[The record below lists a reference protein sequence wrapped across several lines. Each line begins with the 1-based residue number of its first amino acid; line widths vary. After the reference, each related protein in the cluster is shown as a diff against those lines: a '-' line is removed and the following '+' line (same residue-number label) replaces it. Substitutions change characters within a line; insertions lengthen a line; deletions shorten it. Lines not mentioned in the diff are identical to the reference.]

1 MTGLASVNG
10 NYVELFS
17 LNIRFCGVRGAPST
31 VFVVVL
37 MRLTGGGVALTLAGD
52 KMDSIY
58 FHGIAEVVRKIRTR
72 EISPREV
79 IDAHLERIEKLQPK
93 LNAFVHVDA
102 EGARRQALA
111 AEACALRGDPRGALH
126 GVVLS
131 IKSCI
136 DVAGW
141 PCPAGSRLRADYVA
155 CEDAVLVS
163 RLRAAG
169 AILVGNTN
177 VPEFLMAYETDNALS
192 GKTSNPWELL
202 RSAGGSSG
210 GEAAAIA
217 SGCSMGGV
225 GSDGGGSVRVPAHFC
240 GISGLKPTP
249 GRIPGT
255 GHFPR
260 GAGAFPWLG
269 VVGPMARTVADVRVL
284 FDVMKGPDAH
294 DALSAEIEARSFGE
308 GELRGMRV
316 GILESDALG
325 VVTSETKKAV
335 ERAAGLLSEKFH
347 VEPFPL
353 KGLEQAIEL
362 WWFFFGQMNA
372 RLFEPMVEGREA
384 ELSPM
389 FREYMSVAG
398 LKIAPTVDEFMG
410 ACVKR
415 DIVRAKIIKQI
426 RDVPILLSP
435 VCAAPAFRHGEG
447 NWQPVCGYRD
457 TMRHTQWLNLAGF
470 PGVTVPMG
478 FSAERLPIGV
488 QVIGRPNEDE
498 LVLAVAEILETA
510 RGKFN
515 APSGV

>member
-1 MTGLASVNG
+1 
-10 NYVELFS
+10 
-17 LNIRFCGVRGAPST
+17 
-31 VFVVVL
+31 
-37 MRLTGGGVALTLAGD
+37 
-52 KMDSIY
+52 MDSIY
-58 FHGIAEVVRKIRTR
+58 FAGITEVAGKIRTK
-72 EISPREV
+72 EISPREI
-79 IDAHLERIEKLQPK
+79 IDAHLAHIEKLQPK
-93 LNAFVHVDA
+93 LNAFVHVDT
-102 EGARRQALA
+102 EGARRQGLA
-111 AEACALRGDPRGALH
+111 AEASALRGDSAGALH
-126 GVVLS
+126 GVPIS

-155 CEDAVLVS
+155 YEDAVLVS

-169 AILVGNTN
+169 AILIGNTN
-177 VPEFLMAYETDNALS
+177 LPEFSMAYETDNALS
-192 GKTSNPWELL
+192 GKTSNPWDIS

-260 GAGAFPWLG
+260 GAGAFLWLG
-269 VVGPMARTVADVRVL
+269 VVGPMARTVADVRTL
-284 FDVMKGPDAH
+284 FDVMKGPDAD
-294 DALSAEIEARSFGE
+294 DALSSAIEARSFGQA
-308 GELRGMRV
+308 ELHGMRV

-325 VVTSETKKAV
+325 DVTSETKQAV
-335 ERAAGLLSEKFH
+335 DRAVALLSEQFH
-347 VEPFPL
+347 MEPFQL

-362 WWFFFGQMNA
+362 WWFFFGPMIA
-372 RLFEPMVEGREA
+372 RLFQPMVEGREV
-384 ELSPM
+384 ELSAM
-389 FREYMSVAG
+389 FREYMSVAS

-415 DIVRAKIIKQI
+415 DILRAKIIKQM

-447 NWQPVCGYRD
+447 NWQPGCGYRD
-457 TMRHTQWLNLAGF
+457 AMRHAQWLNLAGF
-470 PGVTVPMG
+470 PGVSVPMG
-478 FSAERLPIGV
+478 FSAEGLPIGV

-510 RGKFN
+510 RGKFK
-515 APSGV
+515 APKPQFEHTA

>member
-1 MTGLASVNG
+1 
-10 NYVELFS
+10 
-17 LNIRFCGVRGAPST
+17 
-31 VFVVVL
+31 
-37 MRLTGGGVALTLAGD
+37 
-52 KMDSIY
+52 MDSIH
-58 FHGIAEVVRKIRTR
+58 FSSIAEVTEKIRSR
-72 EISPREV
+72 EISPCEV
-79 IDAHLERIEKLQPK
+79 VDAHLERIEKLQPK

-102 EGARRQALA
+102 ERARRQARA
-111 AEACALRGDPRGALH
+111 AEASVLRGDAVGALH
-126 GVVLS
+126 GIAISV
-131 IKSCI
+131 KSCI

-155 CEDAVLVS
+155 CDDAVLVA
-163 RLRAAG
+163 RLKAAG
-169 AILVGNTN
+169 AILIGNTN

-192 GKTSNPWELL
+192 GKTSNPWELA

-240 GISGLKPTP
+240 GISGLKPTL

-260 GAGAFPWLG
+260 GAGAFAWLG
-269 VVGPMARTVADVRVL
+269 VVGPMARTVADVRAL
-284 FDVMKGPDAH
+284 FDVMKGPDAD
-294 DALSAEIEARSFGE
+294 DALTSPIEAKSFG
-308 GELRGMRV
+308 GGDLRGMRV

-325 VVTSETKKAV
+325 DVTSGTTEAIKRAV
-335 ERAAGLLSEKFH
+335 GLLSEQFH
-347 VEPFPL
+347 VEPFQL

-362 WWFFFGQMNA
+362 WWFFFGPMIA

-384 ELSPM
+384 ELSPI
-389 FREYMSVAG
+389 FREYLSVAG
-398 LKIAPTVDEFMG
+398 LKIAPTVDEFMA

-415 DIVRAKIIKQI
+415 DIVRAKIIKQM

-435 VCAAPAFRHGEG
+435 VCAGPAFRHGEG
-447 NWQPVCGYRD
+447 NWRPVCGYRE
-457 TMRHTQWLNLAGF
+457 TMRHAQWLNLAGF
-470 PGVTVPMG
+470 PGVSVPMG
-478 FSAERLPIGV
+478 FSAEGLPIGV

-510 RGKFN
+510 RGRWE
-515 APSGV
+515 APRV

>member
-1 MTGLASVNG
+1 
-10 NYVELFS
+10 
-17 LNIRFCGVRGAPST
+17 
-31 VFVVVL
+31 
-37 MRLTGGGVALTLAGD
+37 
-52 KMDSIY
+52 MDSI
-58 FHGIAEVVRKIRTR
+58 FFAGIAEVAGKIRTK
-72 EISPREV
+72 EISPREI
-79 IDAHLERIEKLQPK
+79 IDAHLARIEKLQPK

-111 AEACALRGDPRGALH
+111 AEASVLREDSVGALH
-126 GVVLS
+126 GVPIS

-141 PCPAGSRLRADYVA
+141 PGPAGSRLRADYVA
-155 CEDAVLVS
+155 SEDAVLVS

-169 AILVGNTN
+169 AILIGNTN
-177 VPEFLMAYETDNALS
+177 VPEFLMAYETDNSLS
-192 GKTSNPWELL
+192 GKTSNPWDIS

-260 GAGAFPWLG
+260 EAEAFAWLG
-269 VVGPMARTVADVRVL
+269 VVGPMARTVADVRAL
-284 FDVMKGPDAH
+284 FNVMKGPDAD
-294 DALSAEIEARSFGE
+294 DALSSAIEARSFGE
-308 GELRGMRV
+308 AELRGMRV

-325 VVTSETKKAV
+325 DVTSETKQAV
-335 ERAAGLLSEKFH
+335 ERAAALLSEQFH
-347 VEPFPL
+347 VEPFQL

-362 WWFFFGQMNA
+362 WWFFFGPMIA
-372 RLFEPMVEGREA
+372 RLFEPMVQGREA

-389 FREYMSVAG
+389 FREYMSMAS

-415 DIVRAKIIKQI
+415 DISRAKIIKQM
-426 RDVPILLSP
+426 RNVPILLSP

-447 NWQPVCGYRD
+447 NWQPGCGYRD
-457 TMRHTQWLNLAGF
+457 TMRHAQWLNLAGF
-470 PGVTVPMG
+470 PGVSVPMG
-478 FSAERLPIGV
+478 FSSEGLPVGV

-510 RGKFN
+510 RGSLERRLEFR
-515 APSGV
+515 GEYQ

>member
-1 MTGLASVNG
+1 
-10 NYVELFS
+10 
-17 LNIRFCGVRGAPST
+17 
-31 VFVVVL
+31 
-37 MRLTGGGVALTLAGD
+37 
-52 KMDSIY
+52 MDSIH
-58 FHGIAEVVRKIRTR
+58 FSSIAEVTEKIRSR
-72 EISPREV
+72 EISPCDV
-79 IDAHLERIEKLQPK
+79 VDAHLERIEKLQPK

-102 EGARRQALA
+102 ERARRQARA
-111 AEACALRGDPRGALH
+111 AEASVLRGDAVGALH
-126 GVVLS
+126 GIAISV
-131 IKSCI
+131 KSCI

-155 CEDAVLVS
+155 CDDAVLVA
-163 RLRAAG
+163 RLKAAG
-169 AILVGNTN
+169 AILIGNTN

-192 GKTSNPWELL
+192 GKTSNPWELA

-217 SGCSMGGV
+217 SGCSMGGA

-260 GAGAFPWLG
+260 GAGAFAWLG
-269 VVGPMARTVADVRVL
+269 VVGPMARTAADVRAL
-284 FDVMKGPDAH
+284 FDVMKGPDAD
-294 DALSAEIEARSFGE
+294 DAFTSPIEAKSFDE
-308 GELRGMRV
+308 GDLRGMRV

-325 VVTSETKKAV
+325 DVTSGTTEAIKRAV
-335 ERAAGLLSEKFH
+335 SLLSEQFN

-362 WWFFFGQMNA
+362 WWFFFGPMIA

-384 ELSPM
+384 ELSLV
-389 FREYMSVAG
+389 FREYLSVAG
-398 LKIAPTVDEFMG
+398 LKIAPTVDEFMA

-415 DIVRAKIIKQI
+415 DIVRAKIIKQV

-435 VCAAPAFRHGEG
+435 VCAGPAFRHGKG

-457 TMRHTQWLNLAGF
+457 TMRHAQWLNLAGF
-470 PGVTVPMG
+470 PGVSVPMG
-478 FSAERLPIGV
+478 FSAEGLPIGV

-498 LVLAVAEILETA
+498 LVLAVAEMLETA
-510 RGKFN
+510 RGRWE
-515 APSGV
+515 APRV

>member
-1 MTGLASVNG
+1 
-10 NYVELFS
+10 
-17 LNIRFCGVRGAPST
+17 
-31 VFVVVL
+31 
-37 MRLTGGGVALTLAGD
+37 
-52 KMDSIY
+52 MDSIY
-58 FHGIAEVVRKIRTR
+58 FAGIAEVASKIRTR

-102 EGARRQALA
+102 EAAGRQARA
-111 AEACALRGDPRGALH
+111 AEACVLRGNAVGALH
-126 GVVLS
+126 GVAIS

-155 CEDAVLVS
+155 GEDAVLVA

-169 AILVGNTN
+169 AILIGNTN

-192 GKTSNPWELL
+192 GKTSNPWELS

-260 GAGAFPWLG
+260 GAGAFAWLG
-269 VVGPMARTVADVRVL
+269 VVGPMARKVTDVRAL
-284 FDVMKGPDAH
+284 FDVMKGPDAD
-294 DALSAEIEARSFGE
+294 DALSSAIEAKSFSE
-308 GELRGMRV
+308 RELSAMRV

-325 VVTSETKKAV
+325 MVTAETNEAVAKA
-335 ERAAGLLSEKFH
+335 AALLSEQFH

-353 KGLEQAIEL
+353 EGLEQAIGL
-362 WWFFFGQMNA
+362 WWFFFGPMIG

-389 FREYMSVAG
+389 FREYMSVAC

-415 DIVRAKIIKQI
+415 DIVRAKIIKQM

-435 VCAAPAFRHGEG
+435 VCSAPAFRHGEG

-457 TMRHTQWLNLAGF
+457 TMRHAQWLNLAGF
-470 PGVTVPMG
+470 PGVSVPMG
-478 FSAERLPIGV
+478 FSAEGLPIGV

-498 LVLAVAEILETA
+498 LVLAVAEILEAA
-510 RGKFN
+510 RGKFK
-515 APSGV
+515 APAPI

>member
-1 MTGLASVNG
+1 MN
-10 NYVELFS
+10 
-17 LNIRFCGVRGAPST
+17 
-31 VFVVVL
+31 
-37 MRLTGGGVALTLAGD
+37 
-52 KMDSIY
+52 SIY
-58 FHGIAEVVRKIRTR
+58 FAGVAEVVNKIRTK
-72 EISPREV
+72 EISPREI
-79 IDAHLERIEKLQPK
+79 IDAHLARIEKLQPK

-102 EGARRQALA
+102 AGAQRQALA
-111 AEACALRGDPRGALH
+111 AEVRVLRGDAVGALH
-126 GVVLS
+126 GVAIS

-155 CEDAVLVS
+155 CEDAMLVS

-192 GKTSNPWELL
+192 GKTSNPWELS

-240 GISGLKPTP
+240 GISGFKPTP

-260 GAGAFPWLG
+260 AAGAFAWLG

-284 FDVMKGPDAH
+284 FDVMKGPDAD
-294 DALSAEIEARSFGE
+294 DALSAAIEAQSFGE
-308 GELRGMRV
+308 DEMAGLRV
-316 GILESDALG
+316 GILESSALG
-325 VVTSETKKAV
+325 DVTAETTEALAKAGALLA
-335 ERAAGLLSEKFH
+335 ERFN
-347 VEPFPL
+347 VEPFQL

-362 WWFFFGQMNA
+362 WWFFFGPMIA
-372 RLFEPMVEGREA
+372 RLFEPMVEGYEA

-389 FREYMSVAG
+389 FREYMSVAH
-398 LKIAPTVDEFMG
+398 LRIARTVDEFMA

-415 DIVRAKIIKQI
+415 DIMRARIIKQM
-426 RDVPILLSP
+426 RDVPILLSS

-447 NWQPVCGYRD
+447 TWQPGCGYRE
-457 TMRHTQWLNLAGF
+457 TMRHAQWLNLAGF
-470 PGVTVPMG
+470 PGVSVPMG
-478 FSAERLPIGV
+478 FSAEGLPIGV

-498 LVLAVAEILETA
+498 LVLTVAEILETA
-510 RGKFN
+510 RGDFKT
-515 APSGV
+515 PTEV

>member
-1 MTGLASVNG
+1 
-10 NYVELFS
+10 
-17 LNIRFCGVRGAPST
+17 
-31 VFVVVL
+31 
-37 MRLTGGGVALTLAGD
+37 
-52 KMDSIY
+52 MDSIY
-58 FHGIAEVVRKIRTR
+58 FAGIAEVVGKIRTK
-72 EISPREV
+72 EISPCEI
-79 IDAHLERIEKLQPK
+79 IDAHLARIEKLQPK

-102 EGARRQALA
+102 EGARQQALA
-111 AEACALRGDPRGALH
+111 AEAGVLRGDAIGALH
-126 GVVLS
+126 GVAIS

-141 PCPAGSRLRADYVA
+141 LCPAGSRLRADYVA
-155 CEDAVLVS
+155 SEDAVLVS

-169 AILVGNTN
+169 AILIGNTN

-192 GKTSNPWELL
+192 GKTSNPWELS

-260 GAGAFPWLG
+260 GAGGFSWLG
-269 VVGPMARTVADVRVL
+269 VVGPMARTVADVRAL
-284 FDVMKGPDAH
+284 FDVMKGPDAD
-294 DALSAEIEARSFGE
+294 DALSSAIEARSFGE
-308 GELRGMRV
+308 GELAGMRV
-316 GILESDALG
+316 GILESSALG
-325 VVTSETKKAV
+325 DVTSETKQAV
-335 ERAAGLLSEKFH
+335 QRAASLLSRQFS
-347 VEPFPL
+347 VEPFQL

-362 WWFFFGQMNA
+362 WWFFFGPMIA
-372 RLFEPMVEGREA
+372 HLFKPMVEGREV
-384 ELSPM
+384 ELSAM
-389 FREYMSVAG
+389 FREYLSAAR
-398 LKIAPTVDEFMG
+398 LKIEPAVDEFMG

-415 DIVRAKIIKQI
+415 DIVRAKIIKQM

-447 NWQPVCGYRD
+447 NWQPGCGYRD
-457 TMRHTQWLNLAGF
+457 TMRHAQWLNLAGF
-470 PGVTVPMG
+470 PGVSVPMG
-478 FSAERLPIGV
+478 FSAEGLPIGV

-498 LVLAVAEILETA
+498 LVLAVAEILDMT
-510 RGKFN
+510 RGNFR
-515 APSGV
+515 APAGV

>member
-1 MTGLASVNG
+1 
-10 NYVELFS
+10 
-17 LNIRFCGVRGAPST
+17 
-31 VFVVVL
+31 
-37 MRLTGGGVALTLAGD
+37 
-52 KMDSIY
+52 MDSIY
-58 FHGIAEVVRKIRTR
+58 FAGIAEVVNEIRCR
-72 EISPREV
+72 EISPREI
-79 IDAHLERIEKLQPK
+79 IDAYLARIEKLQPK

-102 EGARRQALA
+102 EGARRQAQA
-111 AEACALRGDPRGALH
+111 AEACALRGDSGGALH

-155 CEDAVLVS
+155 REDAVLVS

-192 GKTSNPWELL
+192 GKTSNPWEVS

-260 GAGAFPWLG
+260 GAAAFAWLG
-269 VVGPMARTVADVRVL
+269 VVGPMARTVADVRAL
-284 FDVMKGPDAH
+284 FDVMKGPDA
-294 DALSAEIEARSFGE
+294 DDSLSSAIEAQSFGE
-308 GELRGMRV
+308 AQLAGLRV

-325 VVTSETKKAV
+325 NVTRETNVAV
-335 ERAAGLLSEKFH
+335 ERAASLLSEQFH

-362 WWFFFGQMNA
+362 WWFFFGPMIA
-372 RLFEPMVEGREA
+372 HIFEPMVVGREA

-389 FREYMSVAG
+389 FSEYMSVAR
-398 LKIAPTVDEFMG
+398 LKIAPTVDDLMG
-410 ACVKR
+410 ACLKR
-415 DIVRAKIIKQI
+415 DILRATIIARM

-447 NWQPVCGYRD
+447 NWQPGRGYRE
-457 TMRHTQWLNLAGF
+457 TMRHAQWLNLTGF
-470 PGVTVPMG
+470 PGVSVPIG
-478 FSAERLPIGV
+478 FSVEGMPIAV

-510 RGKFN
+510 RGEIK
-515 APSGV
+515 APTEASRQYLYKS

>member
-1 MTGLASVNG
+1 
-10 NYVELFS
+10 
-17 LNIRFCGVRGAPST
+17 
-31 VFVVVL
+31 
-37 MRLTGGGVALTLAGD
+37 
-52 KMDSIY
+52 MDSIY
-58 FHGIAEVVRKIRTR
+58 FADIAEVVRKIRTK

-102 EGARRQALA
+102 EGARRHARA
-111 AEACALRGDPRGALH
+111 AEASVLRGDAVGALH
-126 GVVLS
+126 GVAIS

-163 RLRAAG
+163 RLKAAG
-169 AILVGNTN
+169 AILIGNTN
-177 VPEFLMAYETDNALS
+177 VPEFLMAYETDNSLS
-192 GKTSNPWELL
+192 GKTSNPWELS

-249 GRIPGT
+249 GRIPST
-255 GHFPR
+255 GHYPR
-260 GAGAFPWLG
+260 GAGAFAWLG
-269 VVGPMARTVADVRVL
+269 VVGPMARTVADVHVL
-284 FDVMKGPDAH
+284 FDVMKGPDAN
-294 DALSAEIEARSFGE
+294 DALSAAIEPRSFGE
-308 GELRGMRV
+308 GELTGMRV
-316 GILESDALG
+316 GILESNALG
-325 VVTSETKKAV
+325 VVTRETDMAV
-335 ERAAGLLSEKFH
+335 QRAASLLAEQFT

-353 KGLEQAIEL
+353 KGLERAIEL
-362 WWFFFGQMNA
+362 WWFFFGPMIA
-372 RLFEPMVEGREA
+372 HLFEPMVQGREA

-389 FREYMSVAG
+389 FREYMAVAS
-398 LKIAPTVDEFMG
+398 LKIAPTVDELMG

-415 DIVRAKIIKQI
+415 DILRAKIIKQM

-457 TMRHTQWLNLAGF
+457 TMRHAQWLNLAGF
-470 PGVTVPMG
+470 PGVSVPMG
-478 FSAERLPIGV
+478 FSAEGLPIGV

-510 RGKFN
+510 RGKFK
-515 APSGV
+515 APAGA

>member
-1 MTGLASVNG
+1 
-10 NYVELFS
+10 
-17 LNIRFCGVRGAPST
+17 
-31 VFVVVL
+31 
-37 MRLTGGGVALTLAGD
+37 
-52 KMDSIY
+52 MDSIY
-58 FHGIAEVVRKIRTR
+58 FSSIAEVAERIRSR
-72 EISPREV
+72 QISPREV

-102 EGARRQALA
+102 LGARRQAQA
-111 AEACALRGDPRGALH
+111 AEASVLRGDAVGALH
-126 GVVLS
+126 GVAIS

-155 CEDAVLVS
+155 SEDAVLVA

-169 AILVGNTN
+169 AILIGNTN

-192 GKTSNPWELL
+192 GRTSNPWEVS

-225 GSDGGGSVRVPAHFC
+225 GSDGGGSARVPAHFC

-249 GRIPGT
+249 GRIPST

-260 GAGAFPWLG
+260 GAGAFAWLG
-269 VVGPMARTVADVRVL
+269 VVGPIARTVADVRAL
-284 FDVMKGPDAH
+284 FDVMKGPDAD
-294 DALSAEIEARSFGE
+294 DALSAAIEARSCGE
-308 GELRGMRV
+308 RELAGMRV
-316 GILESDALG
+316 GILKSDALG
-325 VVTSETKKAV
+325 NVTSETSEAV
-335 ERAAGLLSEKFH
+335 ERAAALLSEQFN

-353 KGLEQAIEL
+353 KGLEHAIEL
-362 WWFFFGQMNA
+362 WWFFFGPMIA
-372 RLFEPMVEGREA
+372 RLFEPIVEGRDA
-384 ELSPM
+384 ALSPI
-389 FREYMSVAG
+389 FREYMSVAR
-398 LKIAPTVDEFMG
+398 LKIAPTVDEFMS

-415 DIVRAKIIKQI
+415 DIVRAKIIKQM

-447 NWQPVCGYRD
+447 NWRPVCGYRE
-457 TMRHTQWLNLAGF
+457 TMRHAQWLNLAGF
-470 PGVTVPMG
+470 PGVSVPMG
-478 FSAERLPIGV
+478 FSAEGLPIGV
-488 QVIGRPNEDE
+488 QVIGRPNADE

-510 RGKFN
+510 RGKFK
-515 APSGV
+515 APRV

>member
-1 MTGLASVNG
+1 
-10 NYVELFS
+10 
-17 LNIRFCGVRGAPST
+17 
-31 VFVVVL
+31 
-37 MRLTGGGVALTLAGD
+37 
-52 KMDSIY
+52 MDSIY
-58 FHGIAEVVRKIRTR
+58 FADIAEVVGKIRAK
-72 EISPREV
+72 EISPREI
-79 IDAHLERIEKLQPK
+79 IDAHLERIERLQPK

-102 EGARRQALA
+102 KGARRQAQA
-111 AEACALRGDPRGALH
+111 AEESVLRGDAVGALH
-126 GVVLS
+126 GVAIS

-169 AILVGNTN
+169 AILIGNTN

-192 GKTSNPWELL
+192 GKTSNPWELS

-217 SGCSMGGV
+217 AGCSMGGV

-240 GISGLKPTP
+240 GIGGLKPTP
-249 GRIPGT
+249 GRVPGT

-260 GAGAFPWLG
+260 GAGAFGWLG
-269 VVGPMARTVADVRVL
+269 VVGPMARTVADVRTL
-284 FDVMKGPDAH
+284 FDVMKGPDAD
-294 DALSAEIEARSFGE
+294 DALSSAIEAKSFGE
-308 GELRGMRV
+308 RELAGMRV
-316 GILESDALG
+316 GLLESDALG
-325 VVTSETKKAV
+325 NVTRETNEAV
-335 ERAAGLLSEKFH
+335 QRAARLVSQQFNVELFH
-347 VEPFPL
+347 L

-362 WWFFFGQMNA
+362 WWFFFGPMIA
-372 RLFEPMVEGREA
+372 HLFRPMVEGREA

-389 FREYMSVAG
+389 FREYMSAAN

-415 DIVRAKIIKQI
+415 DIVRAKIIKQM

-447 NWQPVCGYRD
+447 NWQPGCGYLD
-457 TMRHTQWLNLAGF
+457 TMRHSQWLNLVGF
-470 PGVTVPMG
+470 PGISVPMG
-478 FSAERLPIGV
+478 FSMEGLPIGV
-488 QVIGRPNEDE
+488 QVIGKPNEDE
-498 LVLAVAEILETA
+498 LVLAVAEILETT
-510 RGKFN
+510 RGKFR

>member
-1 MTGLASVNG
+1 
-10 NYVELFS
+10 
-17 LNIRFCGVRGAPST
+17 
-31 VFVVVL
+31 
-37 MRLTGGGVALTLAGD
+37 
-52 KMDSIY
+52 MDSIH
-58 FHGIAEVVRKIRTR
+58 FSSIAEVTEKIRSR
-72 EISPREV
+72 EISPCDV
-79 IDAHLERIEKLQPK
+79 VDAHLERIEKLQPK

-102 EGARRQALA
+102 ERARRQARA
-111 AEACALRGDPRGALH
+111 AEASVLRGDAVGALH
-126 GVVLS
+126 GIAISV
-131 IKSCI
+131 KSCI

-155 CEDAVLVS
+155 CDDAVLVA
-163 RLRAAG
+163 RLKAAG
-169 AILVGNTN
+169 AILIGNTN

-192 GKTSNPWELL
+192 GKTSNPWELA

-217 SGCSMGGV
+217 SGCSMGGA

-260 GAGAFPWLG
+260 GAGAFAWLG
-269 VVGPMARTVADVRVL
+269 VVGPMARTAADVRAL
-284 FDVMKGPDAH
+284 FDVMKGPDAD
-294 DALSAEIEARSFGE
+294 DAFTSPIEAKSFDE
-308 GELRGMRV
+308 GDLRGMRV

-325 VVTSETKKAV
+325 DVTSGTTEAV
-335 ERAAGLLSEKFH
+335 KRAVGLLSEQFH
-347 VEPFPL
+347 VEPFQL

-362 WWFFFGQMNA
+362 WWFFFGPMIA

-384 ELSPM
+384 ELSLV
-389 FREYMSVAG
+389 FREYLSVAG
-398 LKIAPTVDEFMG
+398 LKIAPTVDEFMA

-415 DIVRAKIIKQI
+415 DIVRAKIIKQV

-435 VCAAPAFRHGEG
+435 VCAGPAFRHGKG

-457 TMRHTQWLNLAGF
+457 TMRHAQWLNLAGF
-470 PGVTVPMG
+470 PGVSVPMG
-478 FSAERLPIGV
+478 FSAEGLPIGV

-498 LVLAVAEILETA
+498 LVLAVAEMLETA
-510 RGKFN
+510 RGRWE
-515 APSGV
+515 APRV

>member
-1 MTGLASVNG
+1 
-10 NYVELFS
+10 
-17 LNIRFCGVRGAPST
+17 
-31 VFVVVL
+31 
-37 MRLTGGGVALTLAGD
+37 
-52 KMDSIY
+52 MDSIY
-58 FHGIAEVVRKIRTR
+58 FAGIAEVAGKIRTK
-72 EISPREV
+72 EIPPREV
-79 IDAHLERIEKLQPK
+79 IDAHLARIEKSQPK

-102 EGARRQALA
+102 EGARRQAQA
-111 AEACALRGDPRGALH
+111 AEASVLRGDALGALH
-126 GVVLS
+126 GVTIS

-155 CEDAVLVS
+155 SEDAVLVS

-169 AILVGNTN
+169 AMLIGNTN

-192 GKTSNPWELL
+192 GRTSNPWELS

-260 GAGAFPWLG
+260 AAGAFAWLG

-284 FDVMKGPDAH
+284 FDAMKGPDAD
-294 DALSAEIEARSFGE
+294 DALSSAIEARSFGE
-308 GELRGMRV
+308 GELDGMRV
-316 GILESDALG
+316 GILESSALG
-325 VVTSETKKAV
+325 DVTNETSESV
-335 ERAAGLLSEKFH
+335 ERAAALLSEQFH
-347 VEPFPL
+347 VEPFRME
-353 KGLEQAIEL
+353 GLAQAIEL
-362 WWFFFGQMNA
+362 WWFFFGPMIA
-372 RLFEPMVEGREA
+372 HLFGPMVEGREA
-384 ELSPM
+384 ELSLM
-389 FREYMSVAG
+389 FREYMSVAKM
-398 LKIAPTVDEFMG
+398 KITPTVDEFMA

-415 DIVRAKIIKQI
+415 DILRAKIIKQM
-426 RDVPILLSP
+426 REVPILISP

-447 NWQPVCGYRD
+447 NWQPGCGYRN
-457 TMRHTQWLNLAGF
+457 TMRHSQWLNLAGF
-470 PGVTVPMG
+470 PGVSVPMG
-478 FSAERLPIGV
+478 FSAEGLPIGV

-498 LVLAVAEILETA
+498 MVLTVAEILETA
-510 RGKFN
+510 RGKFK
-515 APSGV
+515 APTGV

>member
-1 MTGLASVNG
+1 MN
-10 NYVELFS
+10 
-17 LNIRFCGVRGAPST
+17 
-31 VFVVVL
+31 
-37 MRLTGGGVALTLAGD
+37 
-52 KMDSIY
+52 SIY
-58 FHGIAEVVRKIRTR
+58 FDGIAEVVRKIRSR

-79 IDAHLERIEKLQPK
+79 IDAHLARIEKLQPK
-93 LNAFVHVDA
+93 LNAFVHVGA

-111 AEACALRGDPRGALH
+111 AEASILRGDSAGALH
-126 GVVLS
+126 GVPIS

-141 PCPAGSRLRADYVA
+141 PCPAGSRLRAHYVA
-155 CEDAVLVS
+155 SEDAVLVS

-169 AILVGNTN
+169 AILIGNTN

-192 GKTSNPWELL
+192 GKTSNPWELS

-260 GAGAFPWLG
+260 AAGAFAWLG

-284 FDVMKGPDAH
+284 FDVMKGPDAD
-294 DALSAEIEARSFGE
+294 DALSSAIEARSFGE
-308 GELRGMRV
+308 GELRGIRV

-325 VVTSETKKAV
+325 NVMAETEQAV
-335 ERAAGLLSEKFH
+335 QMAASLLSKQFR
-347 VEPFPL
+347 VEPFQL

-362 WWFFFGQMNA
+362 WWFFFGPMIA
-372 RLFEPMVEGREA
+372 RLFEPMVEDREA
-384 ELSPM
+384 ELSAM
-389 FREYMSVAG
+389 FQEYMSVASV
-398 LKIAPTVDEFMG
+398 KIAPTVDELMG

-415 DIVRAKIIKQI
+415 DILRAKIIKQM

-457 TMRHTQWLNLAGF
+457 TMRRAQWLNLVGF
-470 PGVTVPMG
+470 PGVSVPMG
-478 FSAERLPIGV
+478 FSAEGLPIGV

-510 RGKFN
+510 RGRFK
-515 APSGV
+515 APTGVSLEY